1 MREEKKRP
9 EPSYCRMWGGD
20 ALDNGIK
27 GSGHKPLESTP
38 MVNALQA
45 SNINKVTI
53 TTRDRI
59 CQPPVD

>member
-1 MREEKKRP
+1 
-9 EPSYCRMWGGD
+9 MWGGD

>member
-1 MREEKKRP
+1 
-9 EPSYCRMWGGD
+9 
-20 ALDNGIK
+20 
-27 GSGHKPLESTP
+27 